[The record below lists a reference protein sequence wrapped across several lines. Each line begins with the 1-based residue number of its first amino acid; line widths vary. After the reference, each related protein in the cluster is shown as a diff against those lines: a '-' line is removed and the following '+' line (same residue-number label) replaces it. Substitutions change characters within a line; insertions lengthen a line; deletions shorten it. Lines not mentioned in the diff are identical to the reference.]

1 MGDFGC
7 WDIRG
12 KFVITVDHD
21 TVADKTEHKVKGGQ
35 VKETF
40 KRWGDMK
47 VKPQLESKA
56 LTEAETEE
64 KIKAWVLRKTGR
76 GQEGEA
82 AAEAAL

>member
-1 MGDFGC
+1 MRRQTMAGLGAGVKTKMGDFGC

-47 VKPQLESKA
+47 VKP
-56 LTEAETEE
+56 
-64 KIKAWVLRKTGR
+64 
-76 GQEGEA
+76 
-82 AAEAAL
+82 